1 MRVDVAQLVVQV
13 EEAAQAAR
21 AAAGRPVACQHEL
34 VELQVRRRAGPVQQ
48 ARPGQE
54 CHGSAWYGRP
64 AFSSLLGLRLSEA
77 TALGGS
83 CPRPPAAQCPVGA
96 RAGPGVLAGAPP
108 ELRTR
113 GPCAPAPGRRLGT
126 RRAKEGS
133 AFGFSRAGAPQG
145 RLAAAVAAAVLSPSA
160 AGRTGAA
167 RRGWGRQAPPRLLA
181 PAIPPAFRA
190 LGSGSHAARAYGR
203 GRREA
208 PPRGRPGLHSLTI
221 KYAAQPYLHG

>member
-145 RLAAAVAAAVLSPSA
+145 RSRRRWLQRSLVPQLPGGRVRPDAGGDARLRPGYSPPPSRQHFARWAREVTRRGPMGAAGGKLRPAAA
-160 AGRTGAA
+160 
-167 RRGWGRQAPPRLLA
+167 QAFTLL
-181 PAIPPAFRA
+181 P
-190 LGSGSHAARAYGR
+190 
-203 GRREA
+203 
-208 PPRGRPGLHSLTI
+208 
-221 KYAAQPYLHG
+221 